1 MRTKEVFCNSSEFLR
16 DPKFA
21 NAKLVHTYHYHCD
34 NDPSRK
40 NVESDNIRQT
50 FELAKRAGKPIF
62 HIRSLHSPVSKSSGL
77 EKAFQGVFKDFLA
90 FEGMPCMILSNMATQ
105 FGLYNGAICSF
116 KGLLYLPDTVFIKL
130 KVSEVLKLALRDK
143 IVTHPVDLRGG
154 NSMSRVHQLPRG
166 SLLISMNKK
175 IIESEDE
182 IKVFLEGEDTILC
195 EFQVPKTPPA
205 LPDFIVLESEEYF
218 ERRGPNIFR
227 FSRSRKASSYTCQK
241 STEGWRS

>member
-1 MRTKEVFCNSSEFLR
+1 MFCNSSEFLR

-21 NAKLVHTYHYHCD
+21 SAKLVHGYHYHSD

-62 HIRSLHSPVSKSSGL
+62 HIRSLHSPVSKSSAL
-77 EKAFQGVFKDFLA
+77 EKVSAKEFQGISKDFLA
-90 FEGMPCMILSNMATQ
+90 FEGMPCMILSNMTTQ

-130 KVSEVLKLALRDK
+130 KVSEVLKLVLRDK

-154 NSMSRVHQLPRG
+154 NSMSRLHQLPRG
-166 SLLISMNKK
+166 SLMMSTHKK

-182 IKVFLEGEDTILC
+182 I
-195 EFQVPKTPPA
+195 
-205 LPDFIVLESEEYF
+205 
-218 ERRGPNIFR
+218 
-227 FSRSRKASSYTCQK
+227 
-241 STEGWRS
+241 